1 MCVCVHACVCVCH
14 SAHPS
19 AGWLGHAVLDQ
30 SMQYNRGKQA
40 VAEAMQ
46 KRHSMVQHRTISL
59 AHGDI
64 VGKQASLGPATFFG

>member
-1 MCVCVHACVCVCH
+1 MCACMCVCVTLQI
-14 SAHPS
+14 P
-19 AGWLGHAVLDQ
+19 GQGGLD
-30 SMQYNRGKQA
+30 MQYLTSRYNRGKQA